1 MSNVKVRAITIG
13 KTIPIF
19 KRDNVKENRA
29 SLEENFQNFSKFNN
43 DLIKDFE
50 HNNLEVET
58 KRFCTQPLLNY
69 KNQLNNRKN
78 NFETI
83 NLVHEA
89 LSNLKLMIEKYNFD
103 YFACCTILPSDLEHF
118 NKFESLILDEFQKI
132 LMLYPNFFTSLPVV
146 SNAGINFPAL
156 KTGAKIIKKL
166 SDPEPFN
173 NLRFC
178 ISANVQPNTPF
189 FPASY
194 HEQSAKEKFSIA
206 LEMADE
212 VLTIF
217 SEANTLQEAKNN
229 LRIRFLEIY
238 DLILNICEKYA
249 QKYRIEFSGI
259 DFSPAP
265 FPDQKRSI
273 GTAIEELG
281 IEYFGANGSMLGA
294 ALITNAI
301 PKHKEKVLGFSGLMQ
316 PVFEDYTIAKR
327 LSENKFNLDSL
338 LLYSTMCGTGLDCIP
353 LPGDSS
359 ERELFYILL
368 DICTLSI
375 TLNKPLTARLMPI
388 PGKKA
393 GDDVNFDFEYFA
405 PTKVIEFRRLVHPT
419 KNDLFN
425 RDENTF
431 NFHTK
436 E

>member
-1 MSNVKVRAITIG
+1 MKVRAITIG

-19 KRDNVKENRA
+19 KRDNVKENTA

-50 HNNLEVET
+50 NNNLEVET
-58 KRFCTQPLLNY
+58 KRFCTQPILNY
-69 KNQLNNRKN
+69 ENQLNNGKSS
-78 NFETI
+78 FET
-83 NLVHEA
+83 
-89 LSNLKLMIEKYNFD
+89 SNLIHELLGNLNFMIENYNFD
-103 YFACCTILPSDLEHF
+103 YLACCIMAPTELKHI
-118 NKFESLILDEFQKI
+118 NKFRNIIVDEFHKI
-132 LMLYPNFFTSLPVV
+132 LILYPNFFTSLPVV
-146 SNAGINFPAL
+146 SNGSINFPAL
-156 KTGAKIIKKL
+156 KIGAKIINKL
-166 SDPEPFN
+166 SEPEPFN

-178 ISANVQPNTPF
+178 ISTNVQPNTPF

-194 HEQSAKEKFSIA
+194 HDQSDKEKFSIA

-217 SEANTLQEAKNN
+217 SEANTLQEAKKN

-249 QKYRIEFSGI
+249 QKYGIEFSGI

-265 FPDQKRSI
+265 FPDLKRSI

-301 PKHKEKVLGFSGLMQ
+301 PKYKEKVLGFSGLMQ

-353 LPGDSS
+353 LPGDIS

-375 TLNKPLTARLMPI
+375 KLNKPLTARLMPI

-405 PTKVIEFRRLVHPT
+405 PTKVIEFRRLVHPR

-431 NFHTK
+431 NFHA
-436 E
+436 

>member
-1 MSNVKVRAITIG
+1 MKIRAITIG
-13 KTIPIF
+13 QTIPIF
-19 KRDNVKENRA
+19 NRDNIKENKA
-29 SLEENFQNFSKFNN
+29 SLEENFIEYSKFNN

-58 KRFCTQPLLNY
+58 KRFCSQPLLNHEKQL
-69 KNQLNNRKN
+69 KNRVNRVETVNLMHEELN
-78 NFETI
+78 
-83 NLVHEA
+83 
-89 LSNLKLMIEKYNFD
+89 SLKILIEKYDFD
-103 YFACCTILPSDLEHF
+103 YFACCTMLPTELKHF
-118 NKFESLILDEFQKI
+118 NTFQNLFLDEFYKFIIQ
-132 LMLYPNFFTSLPVV
+132 YPNFFTSLPVV
-146 SNAGINFPAL
+146 SMEGINFPAL
-156 KTGAKIIKKL
+156 KSGANLIKKL
-166 SDPEPFN
+166 SEPDPFN
-173 NLRFC
+173 NLKFC
-178 ISANVQPNTPF
+178 INSNVPPNTPF

-194 HEQSAKEKFSIA
+194 HAPGDQKSFSIA
-206 LEMADE
+206 VEMADE
-212 VLTIF
+212 VVTIF
-217 SEANTLQEAKNN
+217 SEANTLQEAKKD
-229 LRIRFLEIY
+229 LRNRFLEIY
-238 DLILNICEKYA
+238 DLILNICEIYA

-265 FPDQKRSI
+265 FPDLKRSI

-301 PKHKEKVLGFSGLMQ
+301 PKYKEKVLGFSGLMI

-338 LLYSTMCGTGLDCIP
+338 LLYSTMCGTGLDCVP
-353 LPGDSS
+353 LPGDIS

-375 TLNKPLTARLMPI
+375 KLNKPLTARLMPI

-405 PTKVIEFRRLVHPT
+405 PTKVIEFRRLEHPR

-431 NFHTK
+431 NFHT
-436 E
+436 